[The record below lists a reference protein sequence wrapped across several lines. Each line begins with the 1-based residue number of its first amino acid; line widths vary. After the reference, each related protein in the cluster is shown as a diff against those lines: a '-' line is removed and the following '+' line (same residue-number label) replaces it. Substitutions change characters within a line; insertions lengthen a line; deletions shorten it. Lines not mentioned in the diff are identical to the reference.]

1 MCFILFPLEVP
12 NWSPL
17 PPECSDWEILLE
29 EKGFLFTFPRVL
41 PCLTSLPGED
51 VSTDPRLSNP
61 VGLFPLLSLVALQ
74 HRYTHQPSLR
84 STVRSLVLPY
94 PLTIKEQHK
103 LSSGGARPVCRG
115 KICLCSWKSVSMC
128 MCVCGSWL
136 PITWSDTELEPA
148 SQTAPEIHL
157 SLVPNTEVPRG
168 ACHTWMLH
176 SRWWEFRLSTQG
188 PVIETSLTEP
198 FPSPMTVFINVTL
211 KYSVCIHGLY
221 FPWETSPTLHTQP
234 IIFV

>member
-128 MCVCGSWL
+128 MCVCVAVDHPLLGLTLNWSWPVKQL
-136 PITWSDTELEPA
+136 
-148 SQTAPEIHL
+148 QK
-157 SLVPNTEVPRG
+157 
-168 ACHTWMLH
+168 
-176 SRWWEFRLSTQG
+176 STC
-188 PVIETSLTEP
+188 LW
-198 FPSPMTVFINVTL
+198 
-211 KYSVCIHGLY
+211 C
-221 FPWETSPTLHTQP
+221 PTLRYQGGHAIP
-234 IIFV
+234 GRYIVGDGNSDSALRVLL